1 MIPASFDYVA
11 PRNLDEG
18 IRFLEEHG
26 DDAKVL
32 AGGHSLIPLMRLRLA
47 TPKYL
52 LDINRVP
59 GLEYI
64 RESDYHLHI
73 GALTRY
79 ADVEDSLLIQSRYSA
94 LSDAAGHIADPLVR
108 NMGTVGGNI
117 CHSDPAND
125 LPATM
130 LALKATMVAVGP
142 GGERVISAE
151 EFFVDTFETALK
163 PTEILREVHIPRTRV
178 GTGSA
183 YMKLESRAGDLAVVG
198 VAVRLTLDAQGTCES
213 VGLGLTAVGTKV
225 IQPKAAEAALTGK
238 KLSDD
243 EIRQSASLAAQ
254 EAQPTSDLRGTA
266 EYKREMVRTLAARA
280 LRRAVERAR
289 GET

>member
-213 VGLGLTAVGTKV
+213 VGLGLTAVGPKV
-225 IQPKAAEAALTGK
+225 IQPKAAEAALIGK

>member
-26 DDAKVL
+26 DDVKVL

-47 TPKYL
+47 TSKYL
-52 LDINRVP
+52 LDINRIP

-73 GALTRY
+73 GVLTRY
-79 ADVEDSLLIQSRYSA
+79 ADVEDSLLIQSRYAA

-142 GGERVISAE
+142 GGERIISAE
-151 EFFVDTFETALK
+151 EFFVGTFETALA
-163 PTEILREVHIPRTRV
+163 PTEILREIRIPRPQA

-198 VAVRLTLDAQGTCES
+198 VAARLTLDPQGTCES

-225 IQPKAAEAALTGK
+225 IEPKAAEAALIGK

-266 EYKREMVRTLAARA
+266 DYKREMVRTLAARA
-280 LRRAVERAR
+280 LRQTVERAL

>member
-26 DDAKVL
+26 EDARVL

-52 LDINRVP
+52 LDINRIP

-64 RESDYHLHI
+64 CESDHHLHI
-73 GALTRY
+73 GVLTRY
-79 ADVEDSLLIQSRYSA
+79 ADVEDSLLIQSRYTA
-94 LSDAAGHIADPLVR
+94 LSDAAEHIADPLVR

-130 LALKATMVAVGP
+130 LALKATMVAAGP

-163 PTEILREVHIPRTRV
+163 PTEILREIRIPRTRA
-178 GTGSA
+178 GIGSA
-183 YMKLESRAGDLAVVG
+183 YIKLQSRAGDMAVVG
-198 VAVRLTLDAQGTCES
+198 VAARTTLDAQGTCES
-213 VGLGLTAVGTKV
+213 VGLGLTAVGTKA
-225 IQPKAAEAALTGK
+225 IEPTAAEAALIGK

-266 EYKREMVRTLAARA
+266 DYKRELVRTLAAHS

-289 GET
+289 RET